1 MLKHSAADAANE
13 HSARYFA
20 RIDTVDKLDNS
31 GVVARPIV
39 AVGHI
44 TAEYAARRRP
54 AAAERGDISRVHTG
68 LKADVSHSIASSYHT
83 ADVMRAGRGVFV
95 SKVKDR
101 SVVAAVFEIRRRGR
115 HVSTVGNAAN
125 TRSTRVIS
133 CGTGDLTVVK
143 TSLYQKL
150 SVAVAYSYNAAVAR
164 QILLRGDLRVVDTVS
179 NSDLS
184 CLGNN
189 TDDTADTVAYRAA
202 FRGGIYRNLAAYGA
216 VL

>member
-13 HSARYFA
+13 HSARDLA

-44 TAEYAARRRP
+44 TAENTACRRP
-54 AAAERGDISRVHTG
+54 AAAKRGNITRIHAG
-68 LKADVSHSIASSYHT
+68 IKADVSHSVASSDHS

-101 SVVAAVFEIRRRGR
+101 SVVAAVLEVRRRGR
-115 HVSTVGNAAN
+115 HVSTVGNAAD

-133 CGTGDLTVVK
+133 CGTGDLAVVK
-143 TSLYQKL
+143 TALCQKL
-150 SVAVAYSYNAAVAR
+150 SVAVAYSYNTAVAR
-164 QILLRGDLRVVDTVS
+164 HILL
-179 NSDLS
+179 
-184 CLGNN
+184 
-189 TDDTADTVAYRAA
+189 
-202 FRGGIYRNLAAYGA
+202 
-216 VL
+216 